1 MNMKSILPLG
11 FSLSAVF
18 SLAAFA
24 CVAGELAIL
33 QPTGEE
39 SVWLMSKRK
48 MDYLSLP
55 LAERVKK
62 FADAGERGILA
73 AEPNAPTPVLVSW
86 RWTPGEGET
95 HPSFTVALRRRG
107 ADGTA
112 FPVDFA
118 CARETYAFFDN
129 LEIGTAYEV
138 EVSAVAGGRRLA
150 SATRTFETDPAA
162 PRLINVPGIPNVRD
176 LGGRRGLDGRRMRQG
191 LVYRTAGLNDNPEDI
206 DFLTWA
212 QCRAEFDAGTL
223 TNRPCWQ
230 AGHMAKIYRGEHDA
244 NDWHRVPIASDRGR
258 ERLTDAARKTLLDRL
273 GIRTDL
279 DLRGAPEVA
288 GMTVSPLGDRV
299 KWVNV
304 AMTAYAG
311 LEKPRGKEL
320 VKKCFDVFLD
330 PDNYPIAFHCIGGQD
345 RTGTLAFLIEAL
357 MGVDDDELNR
367 DWECSGFSNAGNWFR
382 HETLFNQIYDV
393 INKYPGE
400 NTREKVEAYL
410 KDCGITD
417 DDIAKLRGIL
427 LAESR

>member
-1 MNMKSILPLG
+1 
-11 FSLSAVF
+11 
-18 SLAAFA
+18 
-24 CVAGELAIL
+24 
-33 QPTGEE
+33 
-39 SVWLMSKRK
+39 
-48 MDYLSLP
+48 
-55 LAERVKK
+55 
-62 FADAGERGILA
+62 
-73 AEPNAPTPVLVSW
+73 
-86 RWTPGEGET
+86 
-95 HPSFTVALRRRG
+95 
-107 ADGTA
+107 
-112 FPVDFA
+112 
-118 CARETYAFFDN
+118 
-129 LEIGTAYEV
+129 
-138 EVSAVAGGRRLA
+138 
-150 SATRTFETDPAA
+150 
-162 PRLINVPGIPNVRD
+162 
-176 LGGRRGLDGRRMRQG
+176 MRQG
-191 LVYRTAGLNDNPEDI
+191 LVYRTAGFNDNPEDI

-258 ERLTDAARKTLLDRL
+258 ERLTDAARRTLLDRL

-279 DLRGAPEVA
+279 DLRGAGEVA

-330 PDNYPIAFHCIGGQD
+330 PGNYPIAFHCIGGQD

-357 MGVDDDELNR
+357 MGVDDDELNK
-367 DWECSGFSNAGNWFR
+367 DWECSGFTNAGNWFR

-393 INKYPGE
+393 INKYLGA

-427 LAESR
+427 LDESR

>member
-1 MNMKSILPLG
+1 MKSKLPAG
-11 FSLSAVF
+11 FVAAAVV

-24 CVAGELAIL
+24 CVAGELVIL
-33 QPTGEE
+33 QPTGEDA
-39 SVWLMSKRK
+39 VWLMSKRK
-48 MDYLSLP
+48 MDYLALP

-86 RWTPGEGET
+86 RWTAGEGET
-95 HPSFTVALRRRG
+95 HPSFTVALRRLAVDG
-107 ADGTA
+107 AA
-112 FPVDFA
+112 VPVDFA

-129 LEIGTAYEV
+129 LEIGTTYEI
-138 EVSAVAGGRRLA
+138 EVTAIAGGRRLA
-150 SATRTFETDPAA
+150 TATRKFMTDATA

-176 LGGRRGLDGRRMRQG
+176 LGGRVGLDGKRMRQG
-191 LVYRTAGLNDNPEDI
+191 LIYRTAGLNDNPEEI

-230 AGHMAKIYRGEHDA
+230 AGHMAKIYRGEHNA
-244 NDWHRVPIASDRGR
+244 NDWHRVPIAYDRGR
-258 ERLTDAARKTLLDRL
+258 ERLTDAARKIMLDKL
-273 GIRTDL
+273 CIRTDL
-279 DLRGAPEVA
+279 DLRGTGEVA
-288 GMTVSPLGDRV
+288 GMKVSPLGDRV

-304 AMTAYAG
+304 AMTAYGG

-330 PDNYPIAFHCIGGQD
+330 TDNYPIAFHCIGGQD

-357 MGVDDDELNR
+357 MGVDDDELNK
-367 DWECSGFSNAGNWFR
+367 DWECSGFTNAGNWFR
-382 HETLFNQIYDV
+382 HETLFNQIYDA
-393 INKYPGE
+393 INKYPGA

-417 DDIAKLRGIL
+417 DDIAKLRGL
-427 LAESR
+427 LLE

>member
-1 MNMKSILPLG
+1 MEKMTVCAI
-11 FSLSAVF
+11 A
-18 SLAAFA
+18 LAFVASFA
-24 CVAGELAIL
+24 AAGELVIL
-33 QPTGEE
+33 QPTGEDA
-39 SVWLMSKRK
+39 VWLMSKRK

-55 LAERVKK
+55 FAERVKK

-86 RWTPGEGET
+86 RWTAGEGET
-95 HPSFTVALRRRG
+95 HPSFTVALRRLAVDG
-107 ADGTA
+107 AA
-112 FPVDFA
+112 VPVDFA

-129 LEIGTAYEV
+129 LEIGTTYEV
-138 EVSAVAGGRRLA
+138 EVTAIAGGRRLA
-150 SATRTFETDPAA
+150 TATRKFTTDATA

-176 LGGRRGLDGRRMRQG
+176 LGGRIGIDGKRMRQG
-191 LVYRTAGLNDNPEDI
+191 LIYRTAGLNDNPEEI

-230 AGHMAKIYRGEHDA
+230 ANHMSNIYRGLHPS
-244 NDWHRVPIASDRGR
+244 NDWHRVPIDWDRGR
-258 ERLTDAARKTLLDRL
+258 ERLTDAARKIMLDKL
-273 GIRTDL
+273 CIRTDL
-279 DLRGAPEVA
+279 DLRGAGEVA

-304 AMTAYAG
+304 AMTAYGG
-311 LEKPRGKEL
+311 LAKPRGKEL
-320 VKKCFDVFLD
+320 VKQCFDVFLQ
-330 PDNYPIAFHCIGGQD
+330 PENYPIAFHCIGGQD

-357 MGVDDDELNR
+357 MGVDDDELNK
-367 DWECSGFSNAGNWFR
+367 DWECSGFTNAGNWFR

-393 INKYPGE
+393 INKYPGA

-417 DDIAKLRGIL
+417 DDIAMLRGL
-427 LAESR
+427 LLE

>member
-1 MNMKSILPLG
+1 MKSILG
-11 FSLSAVF
+11 FIAV
-18 SLAAFA
+18 AAASFA
-24 CVAGELAIL
+24 TFNCLAGELVIL

-39 SVWLMSKRK
+39 PVWLMSKRK

-73 AEPNAPTPVLVSW
+73 AEPNAPTKTLVSW
-86 RWTPGEGET
+86 RWTAGEGET
-95 HPSFTVALRRRG
+95 HPSFTVALRRRF
-107 ADGTA
+107 ADGWTV
-112 FPVDFA
+112 PVDFA
-118 CARETYAFFDN
+118 NARETYAFFDN
-129 LEIGTAYEV
+129 LEIGATYEV
-138 EVSAVAGGRRLA
+138 EICAIAGGRRIA
-150 SATRTFETDPAA
+150 SATRKFETDPTA

-176 LGGRRGLDGRRMRQG
+176 LGGRVGLDGRRMRQG

-206 DFLTWA
+206 DFLTWS

-244 NDWHRVPIASDRGR
+244 NDWHRVPIAYDRGR
-258 ERLTDAARKTLLDRL
+258 ERLTDAARKIMLDKL
-273 GIRTDL
+273 CIRTDL
-279 DLRGAPEVA
+279 DLRGTGEVA
-288 GMTVSPLGDRV
+288 GMKVSPLGDRV

-304 AMTAYAG
+304 AMTAYGG

-320 VKKCFDVFLD
+320 VKQCFDVFLK
-330 PDNYPIAFHCIGGQD
+330 PKNYPIAFHCIGGQD

-357 MGVDDDELNR
+357 MGVDDDELNK
-367 DWECSGFSNAGNWFR
+367 DWECSGFTNAGNWFR

-393 INKYPGE
+393 INKYPGA

-410 KDCGITD
+410 KDCGLTD
-417 DDIAKLRGIL
+417 SDIAMLRAIIL
-427 LAESR
+427 E

>member
-1 MNMKSILPLG
+1 MKSILG
-11 FSLSAVF
+11 F
-18 SLAAFA
+18 AAFA
-24 CVAGELAIL
+24 AASLTSFNCVGGELVIL

-86 RWTPGEGET
+86 RWWDGFSGMSTVQPVFE
-95 HPSFTVALRRRG
+95 VALRRCFS
-107 ADGTA
+107 DGSSA
-112 FPVDFA
+112 PVDFA
-118 CARETYAFFDN
+118 CARETYTFFDN
-129 LEIGTAYEV
+129 LEIGTTYEV
-138 EVSAVAGGRRLA
+138 EVAAIAGGRRLA
-150 SATRTFETDPAA
+150 TATRKFTTDATA

-176 LGGRRGLDGRRMRQG
+176 LGGRVGLDGKRMRQG
-191 LVYRTAGLNDNPEDI
+191 LIYRTAGLNDNPEEI
-206 DFLTWA
+206 DFLTWT

-230 AGHMAKIYRGEHDA
+230 AGHMANIYRGLHPS
-244 NDWHRVPIASDRGR
+244 NDWHRVPIDWDRGR
-258 ERLTDAARKTLLDRL
+258 ERLTDEARKIMLDKL

-279 DLRGAPEVA
+279 DLRGAGEVA

-304 AMTAYAG
+304 AMTAYGG
-311 LEKPRGKEL
+311 LAKPRGKEL
-320 VKKCFDVFLD
+320 VKQCFDVFLQ
-330 PDNYPIAFHCIGGQD
+330 PENYPIAFHCIGGQD

-357 MGVDDDELNR
+357 MGVDDDELNK
-367 DWECSGFSNAGNWFR
+367 DWECSGFTNAGNWFR

-393 INKYPGE
+393 INKYPGA

-410 KDCGITD
+410 KDCGLTD
-417 DDIAKLRGIL
+417 SDIAMLRAIIL
-427 LAESR
+427 E